1 MAARSS
7 RGSVPPS
14 PFLAEDEIALLP
26 SPNMGSAELRGSDAS
41 YQGAYASLPGARQ
54 AASRPRARACALLPP
69 PRLILPLLVAAAL
82 VASFLLL
89 TESTRNKLSQY
100 LVFTPEQ
107 SHRIRDALFD
117 EPSWPLAPSGFGIL
131 DAEGEHT
138 VTAIV
143 VHGLGDKGDG
153 KPWTDV
159 LADEFPFVRW
169 VAPTADYL
177 NITVRDGATTRAWFD
192 IVDFDDIWGDEDVV
206 GYVHSQQ
213 QLNQLIDDERQK
225 MLDAGKVPRIVL
237 LGFSQGGVMTLLATL
252 TAPTRDRIEAAAVMS
267 TYLPMLDS
275 FDEIFNPA
283 ARDTPLLWV
292 HGRADPYLTYA
303 NAELSLARLTTE
315 PISLSNVAFSGYD
328 GVQHSWNGDM
338 LDDVVDWFEAHVPR
352 HRGAGASAGAA
363 AGGRDGDEMQQKD
376 AEGDVEGLERVEAG
390 GRAGAAHQ
398 PHEDAAAAASTT
410 KEDPFDA
417 PGEDASSAVEGE
429 GRVDADL
436 DRLDALAVA
445 DDLVR
450 ARRRRRRRLDRI
462 VVGFSAAA
470 D

>member
-1 MAARSS
+1 MAARTT
-7 RGSVPPS
+7 RGSAPPS

-26 SPNMGSAELRGSDAS
+26 SPNLGSAEHRGSDAS
-41 YQGAYASLPGARQ
+41 YQGTYATARKL
-54 AASRPRARACALLPP
+54 APRPRARACAFLPP
-69 PRLILPLLVAAAL
+69 PRLLLPLLVAAAL

-89 TESTRNKLSQY
+89 TESTRAKLSQY
-100 LVFTPEQ
+100 LAFTPEQ

-117 EPSWPLAPSGFGIL
+117 DPSWPLAPSGFGIL
-131 DAEGEHT
+131 DADGEHT

-177 NITVRDGATTRAWFD
+177 NITVREGATTRAWFD

-206 GYVHSQQ
+206 GYMHSQQ

-225 MLDAGKVPRIVL
+225 MLDAGKPPRIVL

-303 NAELSLARLTTE
+303 NAELSLARLTTD
-315 PISLSNVAFSGYD
+315 PISLSNVVFSGYD

-352 HRGAGASAGAA
+352 HRAEGAGTVASSA
-363 AGGRDGDEMQQKD
+363 AGGRSEGQREELEGATDG
-376 AEGDVEGLERVEAG
+376 AIERVEAG
-390 GRAGAAHQ
+390 AGGAHRQQTGAA
-398 PHEDAAAAASTT
+398 SS
-410 KEDPFDA
+410 EDPFDA
-417 PGEDASSAVEGE
+417 PAEDASRVAGEE
-429 GRVDADL
+429 GRVDEL
-436 DRLDALAVA
+436 DRLEALATA
-445 DDLVR
+445 DDLVPAR
-450 ARRRRRRRLDRI
+450 RLRRRRRDR
-462 VVGFSAAA
+462 VVVDLSSPVP
-470 D
+470 

>member
-1 MAARSS
+1 MAARTT
-7 RGSVPPS
+7 RGSAPPS

-26 SPNMGSAELRGSDAS
+26 SPNVGSAEHRGSDAS
-41 YQGAYASLPGARQ
+41 YQGAYASHAAARK

-69 PRLILPLLVAAAL
+69 PRLLLPLLFAL
-82 VASFLLL
+82 ALAASFLLL
-89 TESTRNKLSQY
+89 TESTRHKLSQY
-100 LVFTPEQ
+100 LAFTPEQ

-131 DAEGEHT
+131 DADGEHT

-206 GYVHSQQ
+206 GYMHSQQ

-225 MLDAGKVPRIVL
+225 MLDSGKVPRIVL

-292 HGRADPYLTYA
+292 HGRADPYLTYT
-303 NAELSLARLTTE
+303 NAELSLARLTTA
-315 PISLSNVAFSGYD
+315 PISLSNVVFSGYD

-338 LDDVVDWFEAHVPR
+338 LDDVVGWFDAHVPR
-352 HRGAGASAGAA
+352 HRAEGAGPSTGAVGDGRGGRAQQEKVEGA
-363 AGGRDGDEMQQKD
+363 AGG
-376 AEGDVEGLERVEAG
+376 AVERVEAG
-390 GRAGAAHQ
+390 AGAAGAQ
-398 PHEDAAAAASTT
+398 RQQTGAAS
-410 KEDPFDA
+410 KGDPFDA
-417 PGEDASSAVEGE
+417 PAEDASRAAEEE
-429 GRVDADL
+429 GRADEL
-436 DRLDALAVA
+436 DGLEALEAA
-445 DDLVR
+445 DDLVPAR
-450 ARRRRRRRLDRI
+450 RLRRRRPERT
-462 VVGFSAAA
+462 VVDLSSPVS
-470 D
+470 